1 MGDQPTVDEDER
13 KKRGKETEKV
23 KSGREKEVKNL
34 TRRKRMEEKGR
45 FRKEWKQ
52 ERKVKKE

>member
-1 MGDQPTVDEDER
+1 VGDQPTVDEDER